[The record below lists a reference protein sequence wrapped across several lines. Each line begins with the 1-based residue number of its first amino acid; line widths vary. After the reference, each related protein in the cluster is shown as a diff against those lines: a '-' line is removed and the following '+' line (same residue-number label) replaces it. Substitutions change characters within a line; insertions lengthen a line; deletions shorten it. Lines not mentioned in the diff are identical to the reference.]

1 MLPQQSL
8 LLTFLTPGS
17 PSSIKHHG
25 RWDPGQLGASSRVSP
40 PAPCRAAHHITQRLI
55 APLLLAGLLQDGDAD
70 E

>member
-1 MLPQQSL
+1 MLLQQSL
-8 LLTFLTPGS
+8 LLTFLIQGS

-40 PAPCRAAHHITQRLI
+40 PSPCRAAHHITQRLI